1 MSVVS
6 QEQPGEGNA
15 VTHWNAIASE
25 LMVVEGPVLDLR
37 AFAIFQAAVHDAVNG
52 VERRYEPYTAD
63 VSSPG
68 ASVEAA
74 VATAARDVLLA
85 LSPSQQEQIEADYAA
100 ALAAVPNGPA
110 KDEGVILGRQC
121 AQANLDRRA
130 DDGIATV
137 AEPVYVPTGEPGDYD
152 FTPPFDRPPLGPI
165 ALFPGAG
172 RLKPFGIDLAEH
184 RLRGSDR
191 LSSRRYAFDLNYV
204 KSIGSLDSPTRT
216 ADQTEIAFFWF
227 VEVSIWN
234 RIANTFI
241 RRSHVDIWRSARI
254 LALTHFAIAMQGSHP
269 LRPSITSAS
278 GDRTL
283 PFAGRVRT
291 ETPSPRRTRTG
302 CRSSGRRP
310 TSSRRSSSFH
320 QFPTTRRLPRS
331 SLRQRPRC

>member
-1 MSVVS
+1 MKLHLSKLSIKGLGLVACFGIFLPASAPTIFASGVAPMSVVS

-152 FTPPFDRPPLGPI
+152 FTQQPRQ
-165 ALFPGAG
+165 
-172 RLKPFGIDLAEH
+172 E
-184 RLRGSDR
+184 
-191 LSSRRYAFDLNYV
+191 
-204 KSIGSLDSPTRT
+204 RT
-216 ADQTEIAFFWF
+216 
-227 VEVSIWN
+227 
-234 RIANTFI
+234 
-241 RRSHVDIWRSARI
+241 
-254 LALTHFAIAMQGSHP
+254 
-269 LRPSITSAS
+269 
-278 GDRTL
+278 
-283 PFAGRVRT
+283 
-291 ETPSPRRTRTG
+291 
-302 CRSSGRRP
+302 GRRP
-310 TSSRRSSSFH
+310 LPYPG
-320 QFPTTRRLPRS
+320 QTRRRPLPLGWRYGRPG
-331 SLRQRPRC
+331 LGHQRGLWRHADL